1 MSIRRRIIL
10 SYIAILGISC
20 TLIIYLTLQDL
31 VPRYSEAVEETLVD
45 TSQIL
50 AHLIASQSDGNSIN
64 FSFLEN
70 TFASLETDR
79 FRADIYGR
87 VKTSS
92 DLRIYVTDSKGI
104 LLYDSQ
110 KIHPPGTNY
119 SLWNDVFLTLQ
130 GKYGARSTRLD
141 PEDNAT
147 GVQYVG
153 APIKKNGE
161 IIGVVTV
168 AKPKRS
174 VAVFVEVAK
183 RRFIMTV
190 FWIALM
196 VVIVGVLLSGWITR
210 PIEKLIAYAR
220 SVQKGDKAQLPQLE
234 KNELGAMGKALED
247 MRLQLDGKQYVENY
261 IQTLTHEIKSPLSA
275 IRGASELL
283 TEEMPAK
290 NRKTFLDNI
299 QVESRRL
306 QDIVNR
312 LLELSALERKSS
324 LVDKRE
330 IELNFLIEEVIAS
343 FEPQLKK
350 KEIEIH
356 RERDGEEFIHG
367 DRFLIRHALANLLQN
382 AIEFSPEKGRIEL
395 SLEKPSLESVT
406 LSVRD
411 HGTGIPEFALERI
424 FDRFYS
430 LERPETGKKSSGLGL
445 SFVKEVVQLHN
456 GTIEIQN
463 MKSGILARMTFPAT

>member
-20 TLIIYLTLQDL
+20 ALIIYLTLQDL
-31 VPRYSEAVEETLVD
+31 MPRYSEAVEETLVD

-50 AHLIASQSDGNSIN
+50 AHLIASQSDGKRID
-64 FSFLEN
+64 FTFLEN

-79 FRADIYGR
+79 FRADIYGK
-87 VKTSS
+87 VKTTS
-92 DLRIYVTDSKGI
+92 DLRVYVTDSKGI

-110 KIHPPGTNY
+110 NIHPPGTNY

-130 GKYGARSTRLD
+130 GKYGARSTRID
-141 PEDNAT
+141 PEDNST

-153 APIKKNGE
+153 APIRKNGE
-161 IIGVVTV
+161 ILGVVTV

-174 VAVFVEVAK
+174 VSVFVEVAK
-183 RRFIMTV
+183 RRFMMTV

-220 SVQKGDKAQLPQLE
+220 AVQKGEKAELPPLE

-330 IELNFLIEEVIAS
+330 IELGFLIGEVAAS
-343 FEPQLKK
+343 FEPQLRKK
-350 KEIEIH
+350 DIAVQWSA
-356 RERDGEEFIHG
+356 DEEVFILG

-382 AIEFSPEKGRIEL
+382 AIEFSPENGRIEL
-395 SLEKPSLESVT
+395 SLEKVPPDKVAI
-406 LSVRD
+406 SVRD
-411 HGTGIPEFALERI
+411 YGTGIPEFALNRI
-424 FDRFYS
+424 YDRFYS

-445 SFVKEVVQLHN
+445 PFVKEVVQLHN
-456 GTIEIQN
+456 GTLEIKNQ
-463 MKSGILARMTFPAT
+463 KKGILARMTFPAT